1 LVFCNQHIFSIS
13 SGGAVKAAVILTSAI
28 LGSMVVAASVVLAA
42 GLADLPVNIQG
53 FAKWQ
58 KVVTSGLPTDGPH
71 AGKTKVVY
79 GNAIAAKAWK
89 GTAPLP
95 LGSLV
100 VKTTGPANKPMLVAL
115 MEKRQDGWYYA
126 EYLPNSKG
134 GYNLAFGGPGKQAL
148 CVDCHGN
155 AESDALFSRK

>member
-1 LVFCNQHIFSIS
+1 MM
-13 SGGAVKAAVILTSAI
+13 KAAAVLIAMGLATVAVV
-28 LGSMVVAASVVLAA
+28 GSMVLAA
-42 GLADLPVNIQG
+42 GLGDLPQNIQA

-58 KVVTSGLPTDGPH
+58 KLVTTGLPTDGPH
-71 AGKTKVVY
+71 AGKNKVVY
-79 GNAIAAKAWK
+79 GNSIAAKAWK
-89 GTAPLP
+89 GSEPLP

-100 VKTTGPANKPMLVAL
+100 VKTVGLASKPTLVAL

-126 EYLPNSKG
+126 EWLPNNKG

-155 AESDALFSRK
+155 AEKDALFTRK